1 MDRGRVDRRV
11 GSMDRGRVDRSLGM
25 SQMAVA
31 VVAASVAVT
40 VAVVRVSR
48 GICISFS
55 LGVRFSFSLAI
66 VTVPVGGRGGVGG
79 IWHRDSFLHQTVAPV
94 DHCRRVV
101 SLL

>member
-1 MDRGRVDRRV
+1 
-11 GSMDRGRVDRSLGM
+11 M

-48 GICISFS
+48 GIGIGFS

-66 VTVPVGGRGGVGG
+66 VPVPVGGRGGVGG
-79 IWHRDSFLHQTVAPV
+79 VWHRDSFLHQTVAPV

-101 SLL
+101 SLLSRLLSWILILIEVIIDRLDRS